1 MRLYLLRHG
10 KAVDRE
16 DWTHHDA
23 QRPLTKVGR
32 EQTTAT
38 LTALTPFITAHEI
51 LTSPWTR
58 ARQTAELASA
68 IWHLPLKEA
77 AWLAG
82 ETATAAERRER
93 ISAHHDVVW
102 VGHEPDFSALV
113 QHLTGGQIIL
123 KKCGLAILEGDPR
136 QTMQLTL
143 LLSPK
148 VVLGLAE

>member
-10 KAVDRE
+10 KAVDRD
-16 DWTHHDA
+16 DWGDDDA
-23 QRPLTKVGR
+23 LRPLTKSGR
-32 EQTTAT
+32 DQAT
-38 LTALTPFITAHEI
+38 NVLAEVKPLVTAHEI

-58 ARQTAELASA
+58 ARQTAELASTM
-68 IWHLPLKEA
+68 WKLPLREV

-82 ETATAAERRER
+82 EAASAAERRER
-93 ISAHHDVVW
+93 ISTLHDVVW

-113 QHLTGGQIIL
+113 QHLTGGQIVL

-148 VVLGLAE
+148 VVLGIAE